1 MFRLKDLKEDYFRD
15 KKEFQKDIIYNNKV
29 YGKIHA
35 RNFKGSFV
43 LTDKKMY
50 TYIHLDIN
58 EYNRGKNA
66 PIYEFKQ
73 YFNENTSLE
82 DFKIEFDKISRK
94 WEKMALYILKLED
107 WEDNEETE
115 NCED

>member
-29 YGKIHA
+29 YGKIYA

-58 EYNRGKNA
+58 EHNRGRNA

-94 WEKMALYILKLED
+94 WEKMALYILELED
-107 WEDNEETE
+107 WKDNEETE